1 MKKISTLVLIVF
13 TIFSAQAQLNGTA
26 DKSIEVSN
34 TQTVPVKNGKV
45 TFEETIVAQGYT
57 AEQVKAV
64 IDAWLKERFVK
75 PTVISAKQ
83 INSGNPY
90 TAILKGEEYIV
101 FKNKP
106 LVLERARIYYYLTLT
121 ANDGCCTFNIS
132 RITYWYDDEDE
143 KGGLKMIAE
152 EWITDE
158 NAINKKGNLK
168 KFEGKFR
175 NKTIELKEMLVN
187 DLTQRFKSK

>member
-1 MKKISTLVLIVF
+1 MKKIALFALIVF
-13 TIFSAQAQLNGTA
+13 TIFSAQAQLTETTGKN
-26 DKSIEVSN
+26 IEVN
-34 TQTVPVKNGKV
+34 NIQAIPVKNGKV
-45 TFEETIVAQGYT
+45 TFEETIPAQGYT
-57 AEQVKAV
+57 AEQVKSV

-75 PTVISAKQ
+75 PTIISAKH

-121 ANDGCCTFNIS
+121 ANDGSCTFNMS

-143 KGGLKMIAE
+143 NGGLKMIAE
-152 EWITDE
+152 EWVTDE
-158 NAINKKGNLK
+158 NAINKKGKLK

-175 NKTIELKEMLVN
+175 NKTIELKDFLIN
-187 DLTQRFKSK
+187 DLTNRLNRK

>member
-1 MKKISTLVLIVF
+1 MKKFSTLALIVF
-13 TIFSAQAQLNGTA
+13 TIFSAQAQLTETTGKN
-26 DKSIEVSN
+26 IEVN
-34 TQTVPVKNGKV
+34 NIQAIPVKNGKV
-45 TFEETIVAQGYT
+45 TFEETIPAQGYT
-57 AEQVKAV
+57 AEQVKSI
-64 IDAWLKERFVK
+64 IDTWLKERFVK
-75 PTVISAKQ
+75 PTIISAKH

-121 ANDGCCTFNIS
+121 ANDGSCTFNMS

-143 KGGLKMIAE
+143 NGGLKMIAE

-175 NKTIELKEMLVN
+175 NKTIELKDFLIN
-187 DLTQRFKSK
+187 DLTNRLNRK

>member
-1 MKKISTLVLIVF
+1 MKKIALFALIVF
-13 TIFSAQAQLNGTA
+13 TIFSAQAQLTETTGKN
-26 DKSIEVSN
+26 IEVN
-34 TQTVPVKNGKV
+34 NIQAIPVKNGKV
-45 TFEETIVAQGYT
+45 TFEETIPAQGYT
-57 AEQVKAV
+57 AEQVKSV

-75 PTVISAKQ
+75 PTIISAKH

-121 ANDGCCTFNIS
+121 ANDGSCTFNMS

-143 KGGLKMIAE
+143 NGGLKMIAE

-175 NKTIELKEMLVN
+175 NKTIELKDILVN
-187 DLTQRFKSK
+187 DLTNRLNRK